1 MSQIIRQTAAPDG
14 DVILAI
20 ADFARENF
28 RKVDVDVEHPHSVA
42 VRKKV
47 LWQNQE
53 ALFEAQ
59 NGVLTATGN
68 CQDSDRVVM
77 RVLENIANLL
87 EDHGWNEATAHVKS
101 LQKKPHIRNQVL
113 AELVEGERVLAATTG
128 FKDKKPTTIAATQRR
143 IIIFYADLFGTDSST
158 QTIGLDKVAGVSE
171 TSSLGLGGLRI
182 STSNDEIT
190 VEKVSRDEL
199 KDFVSTVRR
208 AISQPQ
214 QAPEPTA
221 SHQSQSGGAAE
232 LAKLAELHAAG
243 VLTDDEFAAAKA
255 RALGL

>member
-20 ADFARENF
+20 ADFAREKL
-28 RKVDVDVEHPHSVA
+28 RKVDVDVQHSNSVA

-68 CQDSDRVVM
+68 CQDSDRLVM
-77 RVLENIANLL
+77 KVLENIADLL
-87 EDHGWNEATAHVKS
+87 EDHGWDEATGRVKS

-113 AELVEGERVLAATTG
+113 AELVDGERVLAATTG
-128 FKDKKPTTIAATQRR
+128 LKDKKPTTIAATQRR
-143 IIIFYADLFGTDSST
+143 IIIFYADVLGTDSST
-158 QTIGLDKVAGVSE
+158 QSIGLDKVAGISE
-171 TSSLGLGGLRI
+171 TTSFGLGGLRI

-214 QAPEPTA
+214 QVPEPRA

-232 LAKLAELHAAG
+232 LAKLSELHAAG
-243 VLTDDEFAAAKA
+243 ALTDEEFAAAKA